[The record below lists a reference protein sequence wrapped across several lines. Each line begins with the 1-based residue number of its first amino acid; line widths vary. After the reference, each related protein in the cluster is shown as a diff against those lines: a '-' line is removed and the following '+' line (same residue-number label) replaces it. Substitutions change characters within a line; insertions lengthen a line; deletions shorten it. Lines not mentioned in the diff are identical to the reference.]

1 MSTSKNYPGQNV
13 LISYLK
19 ERGNK
24 SSYHGFL
31 DLHHDIIV
39 TSTFSENWKDLD
51 NSWATHFMEEAEK
64 LNLEALKEKRNLQIF
79 WQEVIKEYYEKEN
92 LVPSIT
98 SKVTSTKDFSETSQQ
113 KNSELIN
120 FCYDILHEL
129 ENKSCAYP
137 FKYINKADKVIKHPI
152 DLFTINLK
160 LKNNQYKSLKE
171 FEKDVRLIFRN

>member
-1 MSTSKNYPGQNV
+1 
-13 LISYLK
+13 
-19 ERGNK
+19 
-24 SSYHGFL
+24 
-31 DLHHDIIV
+31 
-39 TSTFSENWKDLD
+39 
-51 NSWATHFMEEAEK
+51 MEEAEK
-64 LNLEALKEKRNLQIF
+64 LNLEALKEKINIERLQRKRNLQIF

-137 FKYINKADKVIKHPI
+137 FIAVFRNVD
-152 DLFTINLK
+152 NLK
-160 LKNNQYKSLKE
+160 L
-171 FEKDVRLIFRN
+171 